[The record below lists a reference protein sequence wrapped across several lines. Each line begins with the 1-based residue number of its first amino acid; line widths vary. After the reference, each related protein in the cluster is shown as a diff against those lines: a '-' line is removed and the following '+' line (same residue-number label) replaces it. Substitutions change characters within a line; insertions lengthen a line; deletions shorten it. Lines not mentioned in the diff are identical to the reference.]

1 MYCADRSCT
10 TNVFEKILVEVCK
23 THLYASFGTFYAKIG
38 HLFEAQGVFQVCL
51 KNREIAVIEGK
62 CRRFR
67 NSSDYLKIHSAANN

>member
-38 HLFEAQGVFQVCL
+38 HLFEAQGVFEVCL
-51 KNREIAVIEGK
+51 KIDKENVVDFGILPNI
-62 CRRFR
+62 
-67 NSSDYLKIHSAANN
+67 